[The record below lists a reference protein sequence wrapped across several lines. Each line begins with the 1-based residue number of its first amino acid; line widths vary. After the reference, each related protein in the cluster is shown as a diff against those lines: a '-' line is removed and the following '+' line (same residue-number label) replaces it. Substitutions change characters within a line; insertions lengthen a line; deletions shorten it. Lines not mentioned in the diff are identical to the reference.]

1 LGIKVVQASR
11 QRLEQY
17 ITSESGSLLKTLRYY
32 VMRAGLA
39 TGSGVGQ
46 VADEILNETVVEAFA
61 TAERLKTDIHPKPW
75 LLGIAANLVK
85 RRQSELAKR
94 ERREPLMRDLYAQTQ
109 DTLSDE
115 ELFDLISQVTEESL
129 EALEDNEQ
137 VTRMLAGL
145 SESDAELLRLAI
157 LYDMDG
163 SALGKTL
170 GISSGAARVRL
181 HRALNRLRLAMQA
194 RSGNYE

>member
-1 LGIKVVQASR
+1 LGVKVVQVSR

-17 ITSESGSLLKTLRYY
+17 INTESGSLLKTLRYY

-39 TGSGVGQ
+39 TGAAIGQ
-46 VADEILNETVVEAFA
+46 TADDLLNETVVEAFA
-61 TAERLKTDIHPKPW
+61 TAERLKPDIHPKPW

-115 ELFDLISQVTEESL
+115 ELFDLLPIVMEESL
-129 EALEDNEQ
+129 EELENNEQ
-137 VTRMLAGL
+137 VAQMLAGL
-145 SESDAELLRLAI
+145 SPGDADLIRLAI
-157 LYDMDG
+157 LHDLDG
-163 SALGKTL
+163 NALGKTL
-170 GISSGAARVRL
+170 GISPGAARVRL
-181 HRALNRLRLAMQA
+181 HRALHRLRSSI
-194 RSGNYE
+194 RSANHE